1 MSLAERLRED
11 VKQAMRAGEKARL
24 TTLRMVMAAIKQR
37 EVDERVTLDEAQ
49 ITQVIQK
56 MIRQRQDS
64 LSQFEAGG
72 RADLA

>member
-37 EVDERVTLDEAQ
+37 EVDERITLDEAQ

-56 MIRQRQDS
+56 MIRQRMS
-64 LSQFEAGG
+64 TRRPCLTS
-72 RADLA
+72 